1 MENEEINEV
10 IDLTGEVCPMVFM
23 KTKLKLSDMNEGEHL
38 EVIINKEGITD
49 NVPTSLREEGHRIIR
64 VKKINDKFSILIE
77 KKDN

>member
-77 KKDN
+77 KK

>member
-1 MENEEINEV
+1 MKNEEINEV

-23 KTKLKLSDMNEGEHL
+23 KTKLKLADMNEGEHL

-49 NVPTSLREEGHRIIR
+49 NVPTSLREEGHKIIK

-77 KKDN
+77 KRK